1 MTESSL
7 KIAIPSQGW
16 KQFLTARQDL
26 LSAYDT
32 ARIKAR
38 SHEIETYHGK
48 VSEAEFR
55 RWLSEFL
62 PKRYGVTAGYVISSG
77 VKCDE
82 KAPHFDVI
90 IYDALNAPV
99 LWIEGD
105 PDVSRA
111 GRSMA
116 IPVEYVQGVLEV
128 KAAMNAKS
136 TADAVEHLA
145 DLKPLMQNLD
155 APGERYKL
163 HLPEHFFCGVIYF
176 ELRKADEYSEAALSN
191 ILSGLDLR
199 GFIGGLVLRGDGHT
213 KPVSGRIS
221 ILRSEEAIESSIGRT
236 KESLLQSAPM
246 SASICVTDKL
256 HFATMLLWSEV
267 AFSQFA
273 FDLVAIMQGT
283 YEVGRLSSFY
293 GIGTSDMEGKW

>member
-1 MTESSL
+1 MFESSL
-7 KIAIPSQGW
+7 KIAVPSQGW

-32 ARIKAR
+32 ARMKAR
-38 SHEIETYHGK
+38 SHEVETYHGR

-62 PKRYGVTAGYVISSG
+62 PKRYGVTAGYVISPG
-77 VKCDE
+77 VKSDE

-90 IYDALNAPV
+90 IYDALNSPV

-116 IPVEYVQGVLEV
+116 IPVEYVHGVLEV

-136 TADAVEHLA
+136 TADAVEHLG
-145 DLKPLMQNLD
+145 DLKPLMQSID

-163 HLPEHFFCGVIYF
+163 HLPERFFCGVIFF

-199 GFIGGLVLRGDGHT
+199 GFIGGLVLRGDGLT
-213 KPVSGRIS
+213 KPASGRLS

-236 KESLLQSAPM
+236 KQSLLQSAPM
-246 SASICVTDKL
+246 SASIRVTDKL
-256 HFATMLLWSEV
+256 HFGTMLLWSEV

-273 FDLVAIMQGT
+273 FDLVAIMQVT

-293 GIGTSDMEGKW
+293 GIGTSDM

>member
-32 ARIKAR
+32 ARMKAR
-38 SHEIETYHGK
+38 SHEVETYHGK

-77 VKCDE
+77 VKSDE

-145 DLKPLMQNLD
+145 DLKPLMQNVD

-213 KPVSGRIS
+213 KPASGRIS
-221 ILRSEEAIESSIGRT
+221 ILRSEEVIESSIGRT

-246 SASICVTDKL
+246 SASIRVTDKL
-256 HFATMLLWSEV
+256 HFGTMLLWSEV

-273 FDLVAIMQGT
+273 FDLVAIMQGS